1 MAYKGAGAKVP
12 PVNTGTKFTGANKK
26 GDLFS
31 GPKGAKQSTFILDG
45 KKYSTAGLSRRQRS
59 KLVKAAVAKMGSK
72 NMLAQ
77 NALKYMANLA
87 GGAESLAAT
96 LETLK
101 QGGNTERVRQLRQI
115 IDEFMNDVSQMTPEQ
130 IKALAPI
137 FSQLGIKVPS
147 SGNTTG
153 NSDSNSGTIIL

>member
-1 MAYKGAGAKVP
+1 MAYKGAGLKVK
-12 PVNTGTKFTGANKK
+12 PVMKNAIPKLNTKR
-26 GDLFS
+26 DLFS
-31 GPKGAKQSTFILDG
+31 GGKVNKSSFVIDG

-72 NMLAQ
+72 NMLAN

-137 FSQLGIKVPS
+137 FSQLGIKPPKGDS
-147 SGNTTG
+147 ITGNT
-153 NSDSNSGTIIL
+153 DSNQGTIIL